1 MDNIDKLRVGLTKV
15 LSPQAFSLDAGARL
29 RISQLTTLGD
39 YKTLDA
45 DEPLLLENVGT
56 GTGTWANNTYSMSV
70 AANQYLIRQ
79 SKKKHP
85 YFSGK
90 SQQIEMTVIGFE
102 GTVSLVVQNNGT
114 DIFRV
119 AQTSWNVNKLPGHDW
134 SKFNVIVFDFLW
146 LGGAVLRT
154 FVATANGLIP
164 VDVRT
169 IAGSV
174 ANIMFKSPN
183 QPVRYEIRS
192 NGTTTTKRVGYFSSN
207 IVAPYD
213 SNKDGVW
220 LESVSTSATGS
231 MTCVCSQVSTEGSI
245 NEGGKIRS
253 VNSGV
258 TGITL
263 ASVGT
268 TYPIKGIRLK
278 SGQLDRYV
286 KLTSVSSYVNSN
298 NDVLLLTVQLNPT
311 LSAGLTYSD
320 VANSAAQEA
329 NGNGTIT
336 VTAQGTV
343 LFSQIIRVDSIYA
356 SDNFALDFLSVLGST
371 VAGVSDQL
379 ILCGTPITA
388 SVTTFGVV
396 NYKEH

>member
-29 RISQLTTLGD
+29 RTSQLTTLGD
-39 YKTLDA
+39 YKTLDV

-231 MTCVCSQVSTEGSI
+231 MTYVCSQVSTEGSI

-253 VNSGV
+253 VNAGV

-379 ILCGTPITA
+379 ILCGSPITA

>member
-29 RISQLTTLGD
+29 RTSQLTTLGD
-39 YKTLDA
+39 YKTLDV

-231 MTCVCSQVSTEGSI
+231 MTYVCSQVSTEGSI

-253 VNSGV
+253 VNAGV

-379 ILCGTPITA
+379 ILCGNPITA

>member
-29 RISQLTTLGD
+29 RTSQLTTLGD
-39 YKTLDA
+39 YKTLDV

-231 MTCVCSQVSTEGSI
+231 MTYVCSQVSTEGSI

-278 SGQLDRYV
+278 SGQLDRYA

-379 ILCGTPITA
+379 ILCGSPITA

>member
-1 MDNIDKLRVGLTKV
+1 V

-29 RISQLTTLGD
+29 RTSQLTTLGD
-39 YKTLDA
+39 YKTLDV

-231 MTCVCSQVSTEGSI
+231 MTYVCSQVSTEGSI

-253 VNSGV
+253 VNAGV

-379 ILCGTPITA
+379 ILCGSPITA